1 MTAKKRCEACD
12 EVDLYGQ
19 RNRHITVESLLY
31 QLRADVV
38 EQRCRYQWSQNQ
50 LAKRA
55 QISRSTL
62 GAFERGDTISFR
74 NFVKITRA
82 LNMGAAWGAFHYYAQ
97 NNQEPA
103 IVEHHPTIP
112 TDSLQAGPGLV
123 QPRRLGPA
131 GAALDRSTYEPF
143 GRTYEPMCL
152 LC

>member
-1 MTAKKRCEACD
+1 MTTRKRCEACD
-12 EVDLYGQ
+12 EVDLHGQ

-97 NNQEPA
+97 NNEETKNRQLSST
-103 IVEHHPTIP
+103 ILQSRPTR
-112 TDSLQAGPGLV
+112 SKQALEWYNPV
-123 QPRRLGPA
+123 V
-131 GAALDRSTYEPF
+131 
-143 GRTYEPMCL
+143 
-152 LC
+152 

>member
-1 MTAKKRCEACD
+1 MAVKKRCEACA
-12 EVDLYGQ
+12 EVELNGQ
-19 RNRHITVESLLY
+19 RNRHIHLETLLY

-38 EQRCRYQWSQNQ
+38 EERCRYQWSQNQ

-97 NNQEPA
+97 NNEETKNRQLSSS
-103 IVEHHPTIP
+103 IIQSRPTR
-112 TDSLQAGPGLV
+112 SKQAQAP
-123 QPRRLGPA
+123 
-131 GAALDRSTYEPF
+131 YNPF
-143 GRTYEPMCL
+143 F
-152 LC
+152 